1 MSSKMTRREFVVA
14 GTGVACA
21 AALAAAPAHAQT
33 APLTIGYRAR
43 RTGEVIEGRT
53 FQDVAIGIHVRA
65 NNVTIRRCLFR
76 RLMSNG
82 SNGTAI
88 VVDKGIVGTRIV
100 ECEVDGSASISH
112 GAGIALHPGSR
123 AAEVCDCYIHHMQR
137 VGISIG
143 STTYAEFATAL
154 PEQSEHLIARNVIEY
169 CGTLGATGDAGS
181 GIVIVGMSHRHV
193 LRENRIRR
201 NHGHGIVLSGSRQ
214 GDGSSGTPKFDEAPT
229 WNTLAQNIVEY
240 NGEDGIRNCGANYT
254 WIRHNFCYANGG
266 AQIRIASLGG
276 LADARGIE
284 LMANRQIG

>member
-112 GAGIALHPGSR
+112 GAGIALHPGS
-123 AAEVCDCYIHHMQR
+123 
-137 VGISIG
+137 
-143 STTYAEFATAL
+143 
-154 PEQSEHLIARNVIEY
+154 
-169 CGTLGATGDAGS
+169 
-181 GIVIVGMSHRHV
+181 
-193 LRENRIRR
+193 
-201 NHGHGIVLSGSRQ
+201 
-214 GDGSSGTPKFDEAPT
+214 
-229 WNTLAQNIVEY
+229 
-240 NGEDGIRNCGANYT
+240 
-254 WIRHNFCYANGG
+254 
-266 AQIRIASLGG
+266 
-276 LADARGIE
+276 
-284 LMANRQIG
+284 